1 MRDEDFSGLNVAD
14 IMSRWPATIGVFIDF
29 RMHCIGCP
37 IGHFHTLAD
46 AAEEHRIPLD
56 RLAVEI
62 AAAIA
67 SNGDGSERHHAVMRD
82 AEAPAAAPDETVSTP
97 LPPAS

>member
-37 IGHFHTLAD
+37 IGVFHNVTDACAAHGLDEAD
-46 AAEEHRIPLD
+46 FSAELLD
-56 RLAVEI
+56 AMQRDPQAH
-62 AAAIA
+62 APSAFGRRHAITR
-67 SNGDGSERHHAVMRD
+67 EL
-82 AEAPAAAPDETVSTP
+82 ETGV
-97 LPPAS
+97 

>member
-62 AAAIA
+62 AAAIE
-67 SNGDGSERHHAVMRD
+67 SNGDSGYRRSAITLD
-82 AEAPAAAPDETVSTP
+82 PEASPAAPSDIAADP
-97 LPPAS
+97 LPPGS

>member
-67 SNGDGSERHHAVMRD
+67 SDGDGSERHRAIMRD
-82 AEAPAAAPDETVSTP
+82 PEAPAAAPDETVSTP
-97 LPPAS
+97 LPPAR